1 MLSSDATETAGSGW
15 RILAATATGATHTSG
30 GLPHQDAVEARP
42 ATGLEALMPPL
53 VVAVADGHGHPRH
66 FRSARG
72 ARFAV
77 DVACDVGLELE
88 EEIAALDETG
98 GIMAILSERL
108 IPAVLTRWQTR
119 VAEDLVAL
127 PVTSPE
133 LAASAAEPG
142 QADLIAYGS
151 TLLVAVV
158 AGGWIGCAQIGDG
171 DVVAIG
177 ADGQAWLPIPGDD
190 VLDGYHT
197 TSLCQ
202 ADAQESFR
210 CGAISWVERPV
221 AAVALCSDGYGN
233 AQATDP
239 WQPAFGADLARLL
252 HERGPAW
259 IAHELPQW
267 VALCASAE
275 GSGDDTTVALILGP
289 GLVGGSPTAVSP
301 LTTAVP
307 DPGQSVS

>member
-1 MLSSDATETAGSGW
+1 
-15 RILAATATGATHTSG
+15 
-30 GLPHQDAVEARP
+30 
-42 ATGLEALMPPL
+42 

-72 ARFAV
+72 ARLAV
-77 DVACDVGLELE
+77 DVACDVGLEFE
-88 EEIAALDETG
+88 KEIAALDEAG
-98 GIMAILSERL
+98 GVMAILTNRL
-108 IPAVLTRWQTR
+108 IPTVLTRWQDR
-119 VAEDLVAL
+119 VGEDLAAL

-142 QADLIAYGS
+142 QTDLIAYGS

-158 AGGWIGCAQIGDG
+158 AGRWIGCAQIGDG

-177 ADGQAWLPIPGDD
+177 VDGHTWLPIPGDD

-210 CGAISWVERPV
+210 CGAISWTERPV

-252 HERGPAW
+252 QSQGPAW
-259 IAHELPQW
+259 IAQELPLW
-267 VALCASAE
+267 VELCASAQ

-289 GLVGGSPTAVSP
+289 HVVGGGTSVDSPVTAAGLGS
-301 LTTAVP
+301 
-307 DPGQSVS
+307 GQSVS